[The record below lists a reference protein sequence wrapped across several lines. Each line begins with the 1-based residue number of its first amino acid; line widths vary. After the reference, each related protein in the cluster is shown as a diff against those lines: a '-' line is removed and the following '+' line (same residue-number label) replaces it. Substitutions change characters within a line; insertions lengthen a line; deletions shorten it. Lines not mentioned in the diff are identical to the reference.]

1 MANFNSMILTNK
13 GQVLYAKGQAGKVIN
28 FTKIAVGIGS
38 IGNTDP
44 QTLTA
49 LVNHKYD
56 IAIQGKTVNTAEKVA
71 LISGTLTNE
80 NMTESVYIQEIG
92 LYAQDPDEGEIL
104 YSYASAGEYGD
115 YTSPAS
121 NGPYSWNYQVYA
133 AIGNAANVT
142 VTLSNLQYDTGIVN
156 TNTTFSIIKG
166 SNQKEINKS
175 IDNKFKIYPTTNNGN
190 VYTITSTDI
199 DSLTDGYP
207 LKVRFN
213 ADSTGNS
220 TLIVNNSSAM
230 DIVDYFGNKV
240 SNIRKDLI
248 ANIIYDAKNSN
259 FQLLGKGGE
268 GNLTSDTLLTGYYGT
283 GNSGIVHGGMANNN
297 TPTTNLPINGT
308 YAIPKG
314 YHPGTEVVT
323 QNIPTKSA
331 ETITPGTTDK
341 TIAAGQY
348 ISEAQT
354 IKGDSHLTPEN
365 IVANVTMFNI
375 TGTARGSR
383 EASGTFTQ
391 DVSSQTI
398 NLGSRPKVVFIYEY
412 LLESSSENT
421 HEYKYTILTDYWK
434 MTYLDNHSG
443 DYGSM
448 DIDPTY
454 RALTDT
460 GFVFNVNLKSS
471 DGESGS
477 WRAYY

>member
-28 FTKIAVGIGS
+28 FTKIAVGIGDV
-38 IGNTDP
+38 GNTDP
-44 QTLTA
+44 QTLTD
-49 LVNHKYD
+49 LVSKKFD
-56 IAIQGKTVNTAEKVA
+56 IAIQSKAVNTLEKVA
-71 LISGTLTNE
+71 IISGTLTNE

-92 LYAQDPDEGEIL
+92 LYALDPDDGEIL

-121 NGPYSWNYQVYA
+121 NGPYAWNYQVYA

-142 VTLSNLQYDTGIVN
+142 VTLSNLQYDTSVIN
-156 TNTTFSIIKG
+156 SNTTFSIIKG
-166 SNQKEINKS
+166 TTQKEINKS
-175 IDNKFKIYPTTNNGN
+175 IDNKFKIYPTTNDGN
-190 VYTITSTDI
+190 IYTITNTDI

-213 ADSTGNS
+213 AASTGNS

-248 ANIIYDAKNSN
+248 ANVIYDAKNSN

-268 GNLTSDTLLTGYYGT
+268 GDATEDQVLLGKKVTV
-283 GNSGIVHGGMANNN
+283 NSGVITGKMPDNNK
-297 TPTTNLPINGT
+297 PSTNLPINGT
-308 YAIPKG
+308 YTIPKG

-323 QNIPTKSA
+323 QDIPTKSA
-331 ETITPGTTDK
+331 ETIIPGTTDK

-348 ISEAQT
+348 LSEVQT

-365 IVANVTMFNI
+365 IVANVQMFGV

-383 EASGTFTQ
+383 EASGTLATN
-391 DVSSQTI
+391 VSSQTI
-398 NLGSRPKVVFIYEY
+398 TLGNRPKVVFVYTY

-421 HEYKYTILTDYWK
+421 HESNYNIVTDYWK
-434 MTYLDNHSG
+434 MYFSDDHAGNHG
-443 DYGSM
+443 GM
-448 DIDPTY
+448 DTSNII
-454 RALTDT
+454 LTDT
-460 GFVFNVNLKSS
+460 GFTFNGNLNPS